1 MNALFHSIKPNT
13 ALLAYGLFLAT
24 NAMSIW
30 GGVFPFLPLTFQTPQ
45 LLFWFFLAQATLFS
59 CTFFMSAACSY
70 FFPHMPYRRMIILA
84 ASCYFTGWAALI
96 LSTYL
101 ASHTLILIGIAGVFL
116 GAGSAG
122 YYLLFQRLFV
132 SQEAT
137 SGMHNI
143 ILGSAYAALI
153 YFMLYAVPTAV
164 TVYLAPLVFMP
175 LFTLA
180 LIINARA
187 INEEQP
193 MFVDIPREHPHV
205 YKRTWLVFWRS
216 ALCMASLGLCTGI
229 MRARAID
236 NPQVGSYVNV
246 LSMSALLIAALTF
259 LLLWKMGNV
268 SFNVLAIYRVLFPL
282 ILTALALLA
291 FLPIGYTS
299 WLAAGLYAIYSVA
312 LLLLMLQAGCASR
325 DYGVN
330 PLFLFGLMGGVVFL
344 LHDVGFI
351 AGSFVNIAFISIDVQ
366 PSDTALLA
374 VWILSVIYFVTHHK
388 LRSEIAS
395 AFNNPAIELPD
406 SLFERTDKQHTS
418 SKNKLEKHPYE
429 SADAFEKTAA
439 DHTQSCNT
447 AQNKAL
453 QIKRGN
459 DIAGETP
466 VKAPSSNISN
476 KESAH
481 QHKNALHES
490 HAKRSQHPARSMFD
504 TKEAVSDDMKQDRIE
519 LHVDA
524 VRKAFNLS
532 AREAEVVNQIVRGKT
547 AACIAEEL
555 FVSLNTINT
564 HTRRIYTKLGIHK
577 KDELVKLVEQAQE

>member
-70 FFPHMPYRRMIILA
+70 FFPHMPYRRMIIIA

-246 LSMSALLIAALTF
+246 LSMCALLIAALTF

-406 SLFERTDKQHTS
+406 SLYKRTDKQNASSTSKTHCYTHNNEPVCKELGATLKQASTVVQHTETPS
-418 SKNKLEKHPYE
+418 
-429 SADAFEKTAA
+429 
-439 DHTQSCNT
+439 Q
-447 AQNKAL
+447 Q
-453 QIKRGN
+453 GN
-459 DIAGETP
+459 DTTDETQ
-466 VKAPSSNISN
+466 VNATNPSLTNS
-476 KESAH
+476 ELAH
-481 QHKNALHES
+481 QHKNGLRES
-490 HAKRSQHPARSMFD
+490 HMKRSQRPAHTMFD
-504 TKEAVSDDMKQDRIE
+504 TKQPVCDDMKQDRIE

-524 VRKAFNLS
+524 VRKAYNLS